1 MLPCSYVRRCK
12 LLQISCWN
20 SPFNSVPDSSF
31 ESVGALAF
39 SNTVLVTPACAETE
53 QFDDPYKNANFHA
66 FTTIKCVNGLHRLI
80 REIKNMEVGLKGRS
94 SPLSLGRRLGS
105 RHFPPLYFR
114 GDARDPGGRNPLV
127 VFVPRHPDTGT
138 PPSVSVRKRTLL
150 QLAQHCV
157 SDKILGASCHC
168 CF

>member
-105 RHFPPLYFR
+105 RHFPPCTSGEMLETLEAGILLWYLCL
-114 GDARDPGGRNPLV
+114 DIQTLEPLPV
-127 VFVPRHPDTGT
+127 
-138 PPSVSVRKRTLL
+138 
-150 QLAQHCV
+150 
-157 SDKILGASCHC
+157 
-168 CF
+168 